1 MTTDEINDVLVH
13 QVFATE
19 GDLKNQVTNL
29 VLEFDE
35 HTRCLLMKL
44 YIYYKAY
51 VMDQITH
58 QVTMSSSAYDEYKG
72 QLHYIY
78 ENYIDDHQDELDA
91 KHLDIRFEEMSHM
104 LDRFEK

>member
-19 GDLKNQVTNL
+19 GDLENQVTNL

-44 YIYYKAY
+44 YIYYVVVK
-51 VMDQITH
+51 QNCNTW
-58 QVTMSSSAYDEYKG
+58 
-72 QLHYIY
+72 
-78 ENYIDDHQDELDA
+78 
-91 KHLDIRFEEMSHM
+91 
-104 LDRFEK
+104 